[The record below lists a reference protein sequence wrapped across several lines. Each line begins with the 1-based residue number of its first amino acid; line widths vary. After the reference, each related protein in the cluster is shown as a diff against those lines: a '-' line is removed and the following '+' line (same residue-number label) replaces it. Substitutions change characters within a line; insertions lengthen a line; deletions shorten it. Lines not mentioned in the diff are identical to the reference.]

1 MSMDFII
8 SEITKEGID
17 EKGRRFHVMTE
28 LEDFGKLGGVLINYL
43 GDLSY
48 TLDAG
53 NTREVDGMEFKHALT
68 QMEDELLTVE
78 HDGNNGELE
87 IDLRNTIQAVK
98 DFMKDNDLEGIEDYG
113 ERYFDVYLS
122 Y

>member
-1 MSMDFII
+1 MGMDFII
-8 SEITKEGID
+8 SEITKEGTD
-17 EKGRRFHVMTE
+17 GKGRRFHVMTE
-28 LEDFGKLGGVLINYL
+28 LEDFGKLGGTLINYL

-53 NTREVDGMEFKHALT
+53 STREIDRIEFKHALT
-68 QMEDELLTVE
+68 QMEDKLLMVE
-78 HDGNNGELE
+78 HDGNNEELE

-98 DFMKDNDLEGIEDYG
+98 DFMKDNDLENIEDYG

>member
-1 MSMDFII
+1 MGMDFII

-53 NTREVDGMEFKHALT
+53 NTREIDGIEFKHALT
-68 QMEDELLTVE
+68 QMEDKLLMVE
-78 HDGNNGELE
+78 HDGNNEELE

-98 DFMKDNDLEGIEDYG
+98 DFMKDNDLENIEDYG